1 MAIIEKRIFDIY
13 HFLSNVDYVYCRL
26 TQYDASYTYSWTLIN
41 CKIANPDKRLSNAHQ
56 IDMTLKINL
65 QKLYFFDYKTYIRP
79 TYWTDDIH
87 FQMAYTSWKIAV
99 KNWNLLW
106 HSGKH
111 NWNDIQYTWYID
123 SIDLNGS
130 SEYQTQSFS
139 LYKKTL
145 LYEPLISK
153 RRALY
158 ILE

>member
-1 MAIIEKRIFDIY
+1 MPYI
-13 HFLSNVDYVYCRL
+13 
-26 TQYDASYTYSWTLIN
+26 SWQ
-41 CKIANPDKRLSNAHQ
+41 IAG
-56 IDMTLKINL
+56 
-65 QKLYFFDYKTYIRP
+65 
-79 TYWTDDIH
+79 
-87 FQMAYTSWKIAV
+87 

-145 LYEPLISK
+145 VYESLQQKGWVKSILSKGTSFCIISGSSGNPFGNEALGK
-153 RRALY
+153 RGNYA
-158 ILE
+158 IWQV